1 MAGHNIAVFGIYH
14 DRAAV
19 ERAVEVLREAGFRA
33 TDISVLFPENEGSKD
48 FGVAKGTKAPEGLAT
63 GAGAGAALGGAF
75 ACLVGFGVLAIPG
88 LGPLVAAGPIL
99 SALAGI
105 GAGGIAGGFLGGLAG
120 LGVPEYEAKRYEGLI
135 RRGSILMSVH
145 YDNPDWARHARKIFR
160 DTGAEDIA
168 SAGEAR
174 ADFARSDRPTPRHA
188 TGRFPSPSRAEP
200 AEEKIDTS
208 TTPEQRV
215 P

>member
-14 DRAAV
+14 NRSDV
-19 ERAVEVLREAGFRA
+19 ERAVEFLREAGFRA

-48 FGVAKGTKAPEGLAT
+48 FGVAKGTKAPEGFAT

-75 ACLVGFGVLAIPG
+75 ACLVGFGMLAIPG
-88 LGPLVAAGPIL
+88 LGPLVAAGPIV
-99 SALAGI
+99 SALAGV
-105 GAGGIAGGFLGGLAG
+105 GAGGVVGGFLGALAG
-120 LGVPEYEAKRYEGLI
+120 LGVPEYEARRYEGLI

-145 YDNPDWARHARKIFR
+145 CDNPDWVRLARRIFR
-160 DTGAEDIA
+160 ETGAEDIA

-174 ADFARSDRPTPRHA
+174 ADFARSDRPLSRHA
-188 TGRFPSPSRAEP
+188 TGRFPSPQRAEP

-208 TTPEQRV
+208 ATLDQRV
-215 P
+215 L